1 VPLRETLRELAL
13 AAADAAGRIV
23 ADSRSD
29 PEALRPQLKATGDY
43 VTAVDRAAEGA
54 AISVLREGT
63 PEIAVLAEESGGS
76 RDERMWVIDPVDGTT
91 NLLRGYPEVGVSIA
105 LIEDGRPVVGA
116 IVAPLTG
123 EAWTAALGGGAAN
136 RAGRPVRVSARV
148 DGHVVATGFPF
159 RRKEPNLGRYLPVL
173 EAALWRFEDLRRPG
187 AASLDL
193 AYSAAGV
200 WDGFFEL
207 GLALWDI
214 AAGSL
219 LVTEAGGVVSD
230 WRGDPAAVYLSGD
243 ILAGSPTWHD
253 AMLGI
258 IAAAGLS

>member
-1 VPLRETLRELAL
+1 MPPRETLRELAL
-13 AAADAAGRIV
+13 AAADAAGRVIV
-23 ADSRSD
+23 ASRSD

-43 VTAVDRAAEGA
+43 VTAVDRAAESA
-54 AISVLREGT
+54 AIGVLHEGA

-76 RDERMWVIDPVDGTT
+76 RAERMWVIDPVDGTT

-105 LIEDGRPVVGA
+105 LIEDERPVIGA

-123 EAWTAALGGGAAN
+123 EAWTAALGEGAKN
-136 RAGRPVRVSARV
+136 RAGQQVRVSARAE
-148 DGHVVATGFPF
+148 GQVVATGFPF
-159 RRKEPNLGRYLPVL
+159 RRKQQNLARYLRVF
-173 EAALWRFEDLRRPG
+173 EVALWRFEDLRRPG

-214 AAGSL
+214 AAGAL

-230 WRGDPAAVYLSGD
+230 WSGDQAAVYRSGD
-243 ILAGSPTWHD
+243 ILAGSPAWHE
-253 AMLGI
+253 AMLDV
-258 IAAAGLS
+258 IATAGVS